1 MRTRSREAEETQ
13 SQGRQPSEQTQSRD
27 RQPSEETIEAIAA
40 QRQKR
45 QRDEEEEERRPPP
58 PPHVRELPTYYGR
71 SIEEAQAFIAGAERR
86 FRVDGGYYYDTD
98 EKRIDYCVLAF
109 AEGPERIWS
118 AYEETEG
125 PITWDQFKEHLLDSI
140 RDPISRR
147 FGAAREYEVI
157 RQEVGQKVD
166 DFAQSLDVLERE
178 LGRTDDR
185 QRADTLFSKLR
196 PELQRDLL
204 FSGDPPTTRQGVLR
218 LARRME
224 TAAEISGPSPSLSR
238 EASETI
244 PKGGRRCRFCGS
256 SEHRSS
262 RCPEAVCHRCGGK
275 GHFAKRCTIRE

>member
-13 SQGRQPSEQTQSRD
+13 SHG
-27 RQPSEETIEAIAA
+27 RQPSEETTIEAITT
-40 QRQKR
+40 QCQKR
-45 QRDEEEEERRPPP
+45 RRDDEEEERRLLPPP
-58 PPHVRELPTYYGR
+58 PPHIRKLPTYYGR

-86 FRVDGGYYYDTD
+86 FRIDGGYYYDTD

-109 AEGPERIWS
+109 AEGPERVWS

-125 PITWDQFKEHLLDSI
+125 PVTWDQFKEHLLDSI
-140 RDPISRR
+140 RDPVSRR
-147 FGAAREYEVI
+147 FGAVREYEAI

-166 DFAQSLDVLERE
+166 DFARSLDVLERE

-224 TAAEISGPSPSLSR
+224 TAAEILGPSPSLSR
-238 EASETI
+238 EASETV
-244 PKGGRRCRFCGS
+244 PTHKGGRRCRFCGS
-256 SEHRSS
+256 SEHRPS
-262 RCPEAVCHRCGGK
+262 RCPEATCHRCGGK